1 MARGRPVLDCRLNIP
16 TMSLRSL
23 DLQRSY
29 TPDNCDSI
37 INRLYVPT
45 LAQAVRYDRT
55 TYTFSM
61 AGLVEAA
68 AGLAG
73 LVNNQG
79 RIRLICD
86 QQMEPKVV
94 RAILDGHANPETEL
108 LRRVDPSELVT
119 GEDLQARGDLD
130 LLTWLV
136 KRRQMEIQVAIC
148 ERIFHPKMATITDA
162 AGDWIALQG
171 SNNESIQGW
180 DLNYESCSVFTSW
193 KELERAQDVQDHF
206 DLLWANRSKHA
217 RVIQVPEAYR
227 ERLIQAA
234 PRQNP
239 TIPVTPRT
247 PAANEYWNRI
257 AKALR
262 DDPRSTPTTIPI
274 ALWPHQERLRAGLV
288 VRPRFRKLI
297 ADEVG
302 LGKTIQAGIMMKTRL
317 NADPDRRCLVIAPK
331 AVLNQWQDELR
342 HYLNIDFPILDHP
355 GHREGLVY
363 AGGTTEPSLSQPWE
377 HRHLI
382 VSYQWLRL
390 HADSLPSDSDYWGTV
405 IADEAHH
412 ARAETRYLKLLR
424 HVTRCTQDLLLLTA
438 TPMQLHEGEL
448 YTLLNVLEPNAPQEG
463 LAEFYRDST
472 PDQSTWLDLRAAYRA
487 VFPEGDTGPLAWVHR
502 DNDMFIRSRTA
513 RSSDRLSSAQA
524 MRTRYRRDG
533 LMSRNTRNRLR
544 QYGQHVAK
552 RNVQD
557 IPIAMEPPLRMLY
570 DEIDDLARQVYRD
583 SIDKGALGFVMTVFR
598 TRLSSSLPA
607 YVQTLRTT
615 LDRRHPQSETMDF
628 ADARDF
634 ENWDEVSLPDAAD
647 MRALYQTLQAAAG
660 LSSNQDRKLDQ
671 LLTTLTSL
679 RLAGHR
685 RIIIFTRFTD
695 TQSYIARHLPG
706 QVPTFILNGSHT
718 AEMRRETVAQLR
730 SSEDACLLATEAA
743 GESLNLQSCSAVVN
757 YDIPWNPMR
766 LEQRIGRVDRIGQER
781 DEIAIVN
788 LLYEG
793 TVEYDAYRAVRER
806 LDNIEGQVG
815 VYGAIVAAAAASSIS
830 KAYRDPTAVSELRE
844 TLARLPLEQIPN
856 IDWAAEPR
864 PQPASP
870 CITMADLET
879 PLNDAKLLPDSWN
892 VEARGGSHWRLERP
906 GCPPCTVTTDRE
918 SFDYARERL
927 DWWGP
932 GHPAFDTALRQFA
945 SNPAT

>member
-1 MARGRPVLDCRLNIP
+1 
-16 TMSLRSL
+16 MSLRSL

-37 INRLYVPT
+37 IGRLYVPT

-68 AGLAG
+68 TGLAG
-73 LVNNQG
+73 LVNNKG

-86 QQMEPKVV
+86 QQMEPEVV
-94 RAILDGHANPETEL
+94 RAILDGHADPKTEL
-108 LRRVDPSELVT
+108 LRRVDPSALVT
-119 GEDLQARGDLD
+119 GEELQARGDLD

-136 KRRQMEIQVAIC
+136 KRRQMDIQVAIC

-162 AGDWIALQG
+162 ADDWIALQG

-193 KELERAQDVQDHF
+193 QELERAQDVQDHF
-206 DLLWANRSKHA
+206 DLLWTNRSQHA
-217 RVIQVPEAYR
+217 RVIPVPEAYR

-247 PAANEYWNRI
+247 TAANEYWNRI
-257 AKALR
+257 AGALR
-262 DDPRSTPTTIPI
+262 DDPHSTPATIPI
-274 ALWPHQERLRAGLV
+274 KLWPHQERLRAGLV
-288 VRPRFRKLI
+288 ARLRFRKLI

-342 HYLNIDFPILDHP
+342 HYLNIDFPVLDRP

-363 AGGTTEPSLSQPWE
+363 ADGTSKPSSLQPWE

-412 ARAETRYLKLLR
+412 ARSETRYLRLLR
-424 HVTRCTQDLLLLTA
+424 HITRCTQDLLLLTA
-438 TPMQLHEGEL
+438 TPMQLHESEL

-463 LAEFYRDST
+463 LAQFYRDST
-472 PDQSTWLDLRAAYRA
+472 PDQSDWLDLRAAYRA
-487 VFPEGDTGPLAWVHR
+487 VFPEEETGQLAWVHR

-513 RSSDRLSSAQA
+513 KSSDRLSSARA
-524 MRTRYRRDG
+524 MRTRYRQEG
-533 LMSRNTRNRLR
+533 LMSRNTRTKLR
-544 QYGQHVAK
+544 QYGQHVAE
-552 RNVQD
+552 RNVDD

-570 DEIDDLARQVYRD
+570 DEIDNLARQVYRD

-607 YVQTLRTT
+607 YVRTLQAT
-615 LDRRHPQSETMDF
+615 LERRRPPAGAMDF
-628 ADARDF
+628 EDARDV

-647 MRALYQTLQAAAG
+647 MRALHQALQAATG
-660 LSSNQDRKLDQ
+660 LSSSQDRKLSR
-671 LLTTLTSL
+671 LLAELTSL

-695 TQSYIARHLPG
+695 TQSYIEQHLPR
-706 QVPTFILNGSHT
+706 QIPVFILNGSHT
-718 AEMRRETVAQLR
+718 AEARRETVARLR
-730 SSEDACLLATEAA
+730 NSENACLLATEAA

-766 LEQRIGRVDRIGQER
+766 LEQRIGRVDRIGQEH
-781 DEIAIVN
+781 DEIAVVN
-788 LLYEG
+788 LFYEA
-793 TVEYDAYRAVRER
+793 TVEYDAYLTVRDR
-806 LDNIEGQVG
+806 MDDIEEQVG
-815 VYGAIVAAAAASSIS
+815 GYRAIVAAAAASSIS
-830 KAYRDPTAVSELRE
+830 RAYRDPAAASELRE
-844 TLARLPLEQIPN
+844 TLARLPLEKVPD
-856 IDWAAEPR
+856 IDWAAEPHPR
-864 PQPASP
+864 PSDPVV
-870 CITMADLET
+870 TMADLEL
-879 PLNDAKLLPDSWN
+879 PLNDAKLLPKSWN
-892 VEARGGSHWRLERP
+892 IQARGGSHWRLERS
-906 GCPPCTVTTDRE
+906 GHPPCTVTTDRK

-927 DWWGP
+927 EWWGP
-932 GHPAFDTALRQFA
+932 GHPAFDAALRQFTDDPA
-945 SNPAT
+945 S

>member
-1 MARGRPVLDCRLNIP
+1 
-16 TMSLRSL
+16 MSLRSL

-37 INRLYVPT
+37 ISQLYVPT

-73 LVNNQG
+73 LVNNKG

-86 QQMEPKVV
+86 QQMEPEVV
-94 RAILDGHANPETEL
+94 RAILDGHADPKTEL

-162 AGDWIALQG
+162 AGDWIALNG
-171 SNNESIQGW
+171 SNNESLQGW
-180 DLNYESCSVFTSW
+180 NLNYESCDVFTSW
-193 KELERAQDVQDHF
+193 QELERAQDVQHRF
-206 DLLWANRSKHA
+206 DLLWTNRSTHA
-217 RVIQVPEAYR
+217 RVLPVPEAYR
-227 ERLIQAA
+227 EQLIQAA
-234 PRQNP
+234 PKQNP
-239 TIPVTPRT
+239 AIPVTPRT
-247 PAANEYWNRI
+247 TAANEYWNRI

-262 DDPRSTPTTIPI
+262 DDPHSTSATIPI
-274 ALWPHQERLRAGLV
+274 KLWPHQERLRAGLV
-288 VRPRFRKLI
+288 TRPRFRKLI

-331 AVLNQWQDELR
+331 AVLSQWQDELR
-342 HYLNIDFPILDHP
+342 HYLNIDFPVLDRP

-363 AGGTTEPSLSQPWE
+363 TDGTTEPSSSQPWE

-390 HADSLPSDSDYWGTV
+390 HADSLPSASDYWDTV

-438 TPMQLHEGEL
+438 TPMQLHEDEL

-472 PDQSTWLDLRAAYRA
+472 PDQSTWLELRAAYRA
-487 VFPEGDTGPLAWVHR
+487 AFPEGDKGSLAWVYR
-502 DNDMFIRSRTA
+502 DNDMFIWSRTA
-513 RSSDRLSSAQA
+513 RSDDRHSSAQA
-524 MRTRYRRDG
+524 MRTHYRQDG
-533 LMSRNTRNRLR
+533 LMSRNTRTKLR

-552 RNVQD
+552 RNVED

-598 TRLSSSLPA
+598 TRLSSSLQA
-607 YVQTLRTT
+607 YVRTLQATLKRRRLQT
-615 LDRRHPQSETMDF
+615 EAMNF
-628 ADARDF
+628 EDARDV
-634 ENWDEVSLPDAAD
+634 ENWDEVSLPDAPD
-647 MRALYQTLQAAAG
+647 MRALHQALQTATG
-660 LSSNQDRKLDQ
+660 LSSSQDRKLNR
-671 LLTTLTSL
+671 LLAELTRL

-695 TQSYIARHLPG
+695 TQSYINQHLTR
-706 QVPTFILNGSHT
+706 QDPTFILNGSHT
-718 AEMRRETVAQLR
+718 AEERRETVARLR
-730 SSEDACLLATEAA
+730 RSENACLLATEAA

-766 LEQRIGRVDRIGQER
+766 LEQRIGRVDRIGQEH
-781 DEIAIVN
+781 DEIAVVN
-788 LLYEG
+788 LFYKG

-830 KAYRDPTAVSELRE
+830 KAYRDPAVVSELRE
-844 TLARLPLEQIPN
+844 TLARLSLEQVPD
-856 IDWAAEPR
+856 IDWATELH
-864 PQPASP
+864 PQSASP
-870 CITMADLET
+870 VVTMANLET
-879 PLNDAKLLPDSWN
+879 SLNDAKLLPDSWN

-906 GCPPCTVTTDRE
+906 GFPPCTVTTDRE

-927 DWWGP
+927 EWWGP
-932 GHPAFDTALRQFA
+932 GHPAFDTALKRFA
-945 SNPAT
+945 DEPPT

>member
-1 MARGRPVLDCRLNIP
+1 
-16 TMSLRSL
+16 MSLRSL

-37 INRLYVPT
+37 IGHLYVPT

-94 RAILDGHANPETEL
+94 RAILDGHAGPETEL
-108 LRRVDPSELVT
+108 LHRVDPSELVT

-193 KELERAQDVQDHF
+193 QELERAQDVQDHF

-217 RVIQVPEAYR
+217 RVIPVPKAYR
-227 ERLIQAA
+227 EQLIQAA
-234 PRQNP
+234 PRQRP
-239 TIPVTPRT
+239 TIPVTPPT

-262 DDPRSTPTTIPI
+262 DDPHSTPATIPI
-274 ALWPHQERLRAGLV
+274 KLWPHQERLRAGLV
-288 VRPRFRKLI
+288 AHPRFRKLI

-317 NADPDRRCLVIAPK
+317 NADPDRRCLVIAPR

-342 HYLNIDFPILDHP
+342 HYLNIDFPVLDRL

-363 AGGTTEPSLSQPWE
+363 ADGTTEPSSSQPWE

-390 HADSLPSDSDYWGTV
+390 HVDSLPADTDYWGTV

-412 ARAETRYLKLLR
+412 ARAETHYLKLLR

-438 TPMQLHEGEL
+438 TPMQLHEDEL

-472 PDQSTWLDLRAAYRA
+472 PDQSTWLELRAAYRA
-487 VFPEGDTGPLAWVHR
+487 AFPEGDKGSLAWVYR

-513 RSSDRLSSAQA
+513 RSDDRHSSAQA
-524 MRTRYRRDG
+524 MRTHYRQEG
-533 LMSRNTRNRLR
+533 LMSRNTRTKLR
-544 QYGQHVAK
+544 QYGQHVAT
-552 RNVQD
+552 RNVED

-570 DEIDDLARQVYRD
+570 DEIDDLARKVYRD

-607 YVQTLRTT
+607 YVRTLQATLEKRRPQTG
-615 LDRRHPQSETMDF
+615 TMNF
-628 ADARDF
+628 EDAWDV

-647 MRALYQTLQAAAG
+647 MRALHQALQAATG
-660 LSSNQDRKLDQ
+660 LSSSQDRKLNR
-671 LLTTLTSL
+671 LLAELASL

-695 TQSYIARHLPG
+695 TQSYIEQHLPQ
-706 QVPTFILNGSHT
+706 QVPAFILNGRHT
-718 AEMRRETVAQLR
+718 AEARRETVAKLR
-730 SSEDACLLATEAA
+730 DSKDACLLATEAA

-766 LEQRIGRVDRIGQER
+766 LEQRIGRVDRIGQEH
-781 DEIAIVN
+781 DEIAVVN
-788 LLYEG
+788 LFYEG

-830 KAYRDPTAVSELRE
+830 KAYRDPAVASELRE
-844 TLARLPLEQIPN
+844 TLARLPFEQVPD

-864 PQPASP
+864 PQPTNP
-870 CITMADLET
+870 VVTMADLET

-906 GCPPCTVTTDRE
+906 GCPPCIVTTDRV

-945 SNPAT
+945 SDPAT

>member
-1 MARGRPVLDCRLNIP
+1 
-16 TMSLRSL
+16 MSLRTL
-23 DLQRSY
+23 KLQRSY

-37 INRLYVPT
+37 IGQLYVPT

-73 LVNNQG
+73 LVNNKG

-86 QQMEPKVV
+86 QQMEPEVV
-94 RAILDGHANPETEL
+94 RAILDGHADPETEL
-108 LRRVDPSELVT
+108 LRRVDPLELVT
-119 GEDLQARGDLD
+119 GEELQARGDLD

-162 AGDWIALQG
+162 AGDWIALNG
-171 SNNESIQGW
+171 SNNESFQGW
-180 DLNYESCSVFTSW
+180 NLNYESCDVFTSW
-193 KELERAQDVQDHF
+193 RELERAQDVQRRF
-206 DLLWANRSKHA
+206 DLLWTNQSKHA
-217 RVIQVPEAYR
+217 RVLPVPDAYR
-227 ERLIQAA
+227 ERLIKAA
-234 PRQNP
+234 PKQNP
-239 TIPVTPRT
+239 TIPVTPR
-247 PAANEYWNRI
+247 PQAANEYWNRI
-257 AKALR
+257 ATALR
-262 DDPRSTPTTIPI
+262 DDPHSTPSTIPI
-274 ALWPHQERLRAGLV
+274 KLWPHQERLRASLV
-288 VRPRFRKLI
+288 ARPRFRKLI

-342 HYLNIDFPILDHP
+342 HYLNIDFPVLERP
-355 GHREGLVY
+355 GVREGLVY
-363 AGGTTEPSLSQPWE
+363 ADGTTKPSSSQPWE

-390 HADSLPSDSDYWGTV
+390 YADSLPSDSNYWGAV

-424 HVTRCTQDLLLLTA
+424 HITRCTQDLLLLTA
-438 TPMQLHEGEL
+438 TPMQLHESEL
-448 YTLLNVLEPNAPQEG
+448 YTLLHVLEPNAPQRG

-472 PDQSTWLDLRAAYRA
+472 PDQSTWLELRAAYRA
-487 VFPEGDTGPLAWVHR
+487 VFPEEDTGSLAWVHR

-513 RSSDRLSSAQA
+513 RSDDRLSSAQA
-524 MRTRYRRDG
+524 MRARYRQEG
-533 LMSRNTRNRLR
+533 LMSRNTRTKLR
-544 QYGQHVAK
+544 QYGQHVAE
-552 RNVQD
+552 RRVED

-570 DEIDDLARQVYRD
+570 DEIDDLVRKVYRD

-607 YVQTLRTT
+607 YVRTLEAT
-615 LDRRHPQSETMDF
+615 LERRRPKTGAMNF
-628 ADARDF
+628 KDAPDV
-634 ENWDEVSLPDAAD
+634 ENWDEVSLPDAPD
-647 MRALYQTLQAAAG
+647 MRALQQALQTATG
-660 LSSNQDRKLDQ
+660 LSSSQDRKLDR
-671 LLTTLTSL
+671 LLAELTRL

-695 TQSYIARHLPG
+695 TQSYIQQHLPQ

-718 AEMRRETVAQLR
+718 ADARRETVARLG
-730 SSEDACLLATEAA
+730 ETKDACLLATEAA

-766 LEQRIGRVDRIGQER
+766 LEQRIGRVDRIGQKH
-781 DEIAIVN
+781 DEIAVVN
-788 LLYEG
+788 LFYEG
-793 TVEYDAYRAVRER
+793 TVEYDAYRAVQER

-815 VYGAIVAAAAASSIS
+815 AYRAIVAAAAASSIS
-830 KAYRDPTAVSELRE
+830 KAYRNPAMVSELRE
-844 TLARLPLEQIPN
+844 TLARLPLEQVPD
-856 IDWAAEPR
+856 IDWAPEPH
-864 PQPASP
+864 PQSASP
-870 CITMADLET
+870 VITMADLEP
-879 PLNDAKLLPDSWN
+879 PLNDATLLLDSWN
-892 VEARGGSHWRLERP
+892 VEARGGSHWRLEQPERP
-906 GCPPCTVTTDRE
+906 SCTVTTNRE
-918 SFDYARERL
+918 AFDYARERL
-927 DWWGP
+927 EWWGP
-932 GHPAFDTALRQFA
+932 GHPAFNTALRQFA
-945 SNPAT
+945 SDSAS